1 MISLLSRRSIQ
12 GLSSLAIALCLA
24 LTPATVSAKGGFSSS
39 SSHSHSSSSS
49 SSSSKSSSSGGSYG
63 SPSLGSSSKSS
74 SSSSSGGY
82 GSPSM
87 GSSSSSKPS
96 SSSGG
101 YGSPSQSTTA
111 PAAGGS
117 SVSGLGSAND
127 KAVSQ
132 QSSKSS
138 LDAYKA
144 SKAPA
149 AAPTTNWQP
158 RPDVTWSRPSYVP
171 VTPTY
176 YGSGSSG
183 INGMVWWMMLDNL
196 ADHAVMATLMS
207 HRNSDD
213 YYAWRREADRQAAT
227 NAELRARLDEM
238 DRKLAAEGPQANAM
252 ETPEK
257 PKSHTLRNVLLI
269 VLIGGGLYGAYR
281 YYSRRRV

>member
-1 MISLLSRRSIQ
+1 
-12 GLSSLAIALCLA
+12 
-24 LTPATVSAKGGFSSS
+24 
-39 SSHSHSSSSS
+39 
-49 SSSSKSSSSGGSYG
+49 
-63 SPSLGSSSKSS
+63 
-74 SSSSSGGY
+74 
-82 GSPSM
+82 M

-101 YGSPSQSTTA
+101 YGSPSVDSSSSSKPTSSGGYGSPSLSTTA

-132 QSSKSS
+132 QSSKAS

-158 RPDVTWSRPSYVP
+158 RPDVRWSRPSYVP
-171 VTPTY
+171 STPTY

-183 INGMVWWMMLDNL
+183 INGIVWWMMIENL

-227 NAELRARLDEM
+227 NAELRGRLDEM
-238 DRKLAAEGPQANAM
+238 DRKLAAEGQQASAM
-252 ETPEK
+252 EVPEK

-269 VLIGGGLYGAYR
+269 VLIGGGVYGAYR